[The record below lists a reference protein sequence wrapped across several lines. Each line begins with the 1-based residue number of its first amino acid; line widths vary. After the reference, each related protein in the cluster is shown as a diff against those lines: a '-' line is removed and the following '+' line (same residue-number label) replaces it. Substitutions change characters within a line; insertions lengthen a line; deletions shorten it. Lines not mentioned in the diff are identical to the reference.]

1 MIDNSILW
9 KNPVAYQRMQAFYDR
24 ELASLTVP
32 YETFYIDTRHGK
44 THVLTAGNPKN
55 PPLVF
60 WHGMN
65 ASILGWI
72 GEINAF
78 TDEYFVIA
86 ADCPGDTG
94 RSTPNR
100 MNRKTNQHGEWA
112 ADVLKAL
119 NIKEAYHVGISGGGW
134 MILKLANIAPETIKA
149 AVLMSTGG
157 FMNVRMRGMLKILPL
172 MLILPPEKLVHHFIK
187 LMGVPNRVP
196 SAGELETFEL
206 IFDFKS
212 ERGVPALSDAELS
225 KLSAPTMILMG
236 EYEAAFKP
244 TTKVIERAQRTLPNL
259 VCAEILQGVA
269 HGMNGENPELVHGK
283 IRAFLAQQ
291 RL

>member
-9 KNPVAYQRMQAFYDR
+9 KNPVAYQRMQAIYNR

-32 YETFYIDTRHGK
+32 NETFYIETRHGK

-65 ASILGWI
+65 SSVLNWI
-72 GEINAF
+72 GEINVFA
-78 TDEYFVIA
+78 DEYFVIA

-94 RSTPNR
+94 RSEPNR
-100 MNRKTNQHGEWA
+100 MNRKTMQHGEWA
-112 ADVLKAL
+112 ADVLAAL
-119 NIKEAYHVGISGGGW
+119 NIKEAFHVGISGGGW
-134 MILKLANIAPETIKA
+134 MILKLATIAPETIKA

-157 FMNVRMRGMLKILPL
+157 FINVSMKILFKMIPA
-172 MLILPPEKLVHHFIK
+172 MMVTPPDKLAKRFIK
-187 LMGVPNRVP
+187 LMGVPHHEP
-196 SAGELETFEL
+196 SAGELEMFEL

-212 ERGVPALSDAELS
+212 ERGVPALSDEDLA
-225 KLSAPTMILMG
+225 KMTAPTMILMG
-236 EYEAAFKP
+236 EYESAFSP
-244 TTKVIERAQRTLPNL
+244 PAKVIERAKRTLPNL